1 MAVAVNDEPA
11 RANAELDR
19 YLQGYYMQPAEVIRR
34 QQYCFTGGEYERQM
48 ELLAAMREELSG

>member
-1 MAVAVNDEPA
+1 MNDEPA

-34 QQYCFTGGEYERQM
+34 QQYCFTGGEYERRM